1 MGKIV
6 GIVCYAMVLTMLSGC
21 GEQLSGEAQRA
32 ADQIAAEASKTA
44 SKKLDEFKNLTLEQ
58 LKSMRSEES
67 GGKAVDKSETK
78 PDDAANPKARLRST
92 QLFGPRKVVT
102 RKYWT

>member
-6 GIVCYAMVLTMLSGC
+6 GIVCYAMVFMLLSGC
-21 GEQLSGEAQRA
+21 GGQLASEAQKA

-58 LKSMRSEES
+58 LKTMRGEGS

-78 PDDAANPKARLRST
+78 PADAANSKAGLRST
-92 QLFGPRKVVT
+92 KLFVPRKVVP

>member
-6 GIVCYAMVLTMLSGC
+6 GIVCYAMVLTLLSGC
-21 GEQLSGEAQRA
+21 GEQLASEVQKA
-32 ADQIAAEASKTA
+32 ADQIVAEASKTA

-58 LKSMRSEES
+58 LKSMREGS

-78 PDDAANPKARLRST
+78 PDDAANSKARLRST

>member
-1 MGKIV
+1 MGNIV
-6 GIVCYAMVLTMLSGC
+6 GVVCCAMVFMLLSGC
-21 GEQLSGEAQRA
+21 GGQLASEAQKA

-58 LKSMRSEES
+58 LKSMRGEES
-67 GGKAVDKSETK
+67 SGNAVDTSETK
-78 PDDAANPKARLRST
+78 PADAANSKAGLTST
-92 QLFGPRKVVT
+92 QLFVSRKVNP